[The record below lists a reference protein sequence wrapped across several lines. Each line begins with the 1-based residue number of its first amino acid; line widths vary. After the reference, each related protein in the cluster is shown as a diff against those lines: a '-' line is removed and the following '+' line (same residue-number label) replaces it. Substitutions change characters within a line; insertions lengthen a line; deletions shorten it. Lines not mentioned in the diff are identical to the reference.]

1 MGTTCVIPRVR
12 DQRSIRLLL
21 LLPLRAKHIE
31 NKHFRE
37 SFGLQ
42 KANTDTASSVS
53 ALLGECQRALF
64 CSLKNYEP
72 SLLGLPFI
80 VT

>member
-21 LLPLRAKHIE
+21 LPPLRA
-31 NKHFRE
+31 KHFRE
-37 SFGLQ
+37 SFGLR
-42 KANTDTASSVS
+42 KANTDTDTASSVS